1 MATCSVTTYDA
12 YVMPTKRSS
21 SCEWMTV
28 IVPPEKSQLL
38 AQLMG
43 LSNHA
48 LETQHI
54 GNLMGFNGIL

>member
-1 MATCSVTTYDA
+1 
-12 YVMPTKRSS
+12 
-21 SCEWMTV
+21 MTV